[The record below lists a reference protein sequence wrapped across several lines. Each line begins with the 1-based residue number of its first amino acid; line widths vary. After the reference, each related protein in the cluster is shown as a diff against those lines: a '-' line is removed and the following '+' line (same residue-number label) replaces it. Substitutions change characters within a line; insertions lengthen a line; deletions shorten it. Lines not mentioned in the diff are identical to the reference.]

1 MIDILARYIEI
12 FLHPFTV
19 HRNMRLQRLGH
30 YVNGQKNGIEL
41 AEAISISWIW
51 YMIQDFFV
59 LLTISMTS
67 HLYDSIETESVIA
80 SMIVDSWQRATMRV
94 TVLTVL
100 VGVVFF
106 PVYEYIFFRLYT
118 VVIRF
123 YSELFKLDTT
133 QDAIEQ
139 TVQFSMVGNTFLVL
153 PIIGRML
160 SFFSTCVYLFAGLR
174 NNMGMTNLQSTITM
188 VTPLF
193 ALMLF
198 VGLFFTLMIMAIGVI
213 A

>member
-12 FLHPFTV
+12 FLHPFSV
-19 HRNMRLQRLGH
+19 HRNMRLQRLGR
-30 YVNGQKNGIEL
+30 YVNGRKNGIDL

-51 YMIQDFFV
+51 YMVQGFFV
-59 LLTISMTS
+59 LLTISTTS
-67 HLYDSIETESVIA
+67 HLYDNIETESIIG
-80 SMIVDSWQRATMRV
+80 SMIIDSWQRATMRI
-94 TVLTVL
+94 TIMTIL

-106 PVYEYIFFRLYT
+106 PVYEYIYFRLYT
-118 VVIRF
+118 VVVRF
-123 YSELFKLDTT
+123 YTELFKLDTT
-133 QDAIEQ
+133 QEAIEQ

-160 SFFSTCVYLFAGLR
+160 SLFSTCLYLFAGLR
-174 NNMGMTNLQSTITM
+174 NNMGMTNLQSCITM

-193 ALMLF
+193 VLMLAL
-198 VGLFFTLMIMAIGVI
+198 GLFFTLIIMAFGVI